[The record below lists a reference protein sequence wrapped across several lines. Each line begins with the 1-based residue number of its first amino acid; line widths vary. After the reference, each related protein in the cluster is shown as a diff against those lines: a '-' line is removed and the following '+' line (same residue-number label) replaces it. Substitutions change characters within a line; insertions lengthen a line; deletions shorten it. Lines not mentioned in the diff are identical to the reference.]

1 MTDHACP
8 RVPEEDFVAV
18 LASWQFPP
26 EAISVTAAR
35 VEAAALLADLEID
48 HTYEAQVVIDE
59 LAANAVVHAQT
70 DFELTIE
77 RWQNGLRII
86 VRDLSKLKPYIQ
98 YPDALAESGRGLF
111 MLADVADDWGY
122 HPTDDGKCVWA
133 NIFVNF

>member
-8 RVPEEDFVAV
+8 RFPEEDFVEV
-18 LASWQFPP
+18 LASWEFPP
-26 EAISVTAAR
+26 QAMSVTTAR

-48 HTYEAQVVIDE
+48 HTYEAQVIIDE
-59 LAANAVVHAQT
+59 LAANAVVHAKT
-70 DFELTIE
+70 EFELTIE

-86 VRDLSKLKPYIQ
+86 VRDLSRLKPYIQ

-122 HPTDDGKCVWA
+122 HPTEDGKCVWA
-133 NIFVNF
+133 NVFVNF

>member
-1 MTDHACP
+1 M
-8 RVPEEDFVAV
+8 EV
-18 LASWQFPP
+18 LASWDFPP
-26 EAISVTAAR
+26 QPISVTAAR
-35 VEAAALLADLEID
+35 NETAALLAELEID
-48 HTYEAQVVIDE
+48 QTYEAEIIVDE
-59 LAANAVVHAQT
+59 LAANAVVHAKT
-70 DFELTIE
+70 DFELIIE

-133 NIFVNF
+133 NVFVNF